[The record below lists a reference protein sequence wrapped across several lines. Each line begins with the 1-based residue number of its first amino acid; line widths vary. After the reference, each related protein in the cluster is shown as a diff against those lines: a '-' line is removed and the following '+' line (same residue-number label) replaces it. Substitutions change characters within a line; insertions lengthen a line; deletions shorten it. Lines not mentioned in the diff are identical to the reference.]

1 MSRARTYPIDGNKL
15 KNLILTTGTTLPEA
29 SVVMGGSRDYLS
41 GVCRTNKATAQCMS
55 LIALTLNIPKEL
67 YLIKEPE
74 PEVSHETEDDPR
86 GIAQLLADIAKD
98 VRKLVEL
105 MEEKENEQKTWNLPF
120 GDPACGDRPDG
131 RAGTS
136 EHQ

>member
-15 KNLILTTGTTLPEA
+15 KNLILTTGITLAEA
-29 SVVMGGSRDYLS
+29 SERLGGSKDYLS

-55 LIALTLNIPKEL
+55 LIALVLNIPKDL

-74 PEVSHETEDDPR
+74 PVSHETTEDDPR
-86 GIAQLLADIAKD
+86 GVAELLADIAKD
-98 VRKLVEL
+98 VKKLVEL

-120 GDPACGDRPDG
+120 GDHSDRGSIDD
-131 RAGTS
+131 RAV
-136 EHQ
+136 